1 MITSLPSNQE
11 RLQHLTCLNLHE
23 AINVENKN
31 KKTESFPFI
40 VGETF
45 ITMEVWKSPE
55 FTAGNQ
61 IFLLTDRRKKER
73 KSGVGTKGG
82 REEEKKRKEGRNKS
96 VFWDGSKL

>member
-11 RLQHLTCLNLHE
+11 LLQHLTCLNLHE
-23 AINVENKN
+23 AINVEN

-61 IFLLTDRRKKER
+61 IFLLTDRRRKER
-73 KSGVGTKGG
+73 KREWGGDKGREGGRKKQEG
-82 REEEKKRKEGRNKS
+82 REE
-96 VFWDGSKL
+96 